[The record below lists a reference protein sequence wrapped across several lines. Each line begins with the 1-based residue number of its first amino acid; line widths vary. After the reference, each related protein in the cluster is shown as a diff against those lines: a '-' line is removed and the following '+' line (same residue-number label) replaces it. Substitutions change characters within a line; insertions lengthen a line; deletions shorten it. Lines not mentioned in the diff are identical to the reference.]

1 MYIKNREK
9 KDSRFFKF
17 KTFNFFNRQIW
28 LICPMEDDDLHLSNI
43 KKAKLKSPVL
53 SLSLSL
59 SGKATIDTQS
69 NCQFFVG
76 SLLVLF
82 LVHELIT

>member
-1 MYIKNREK
+1 
-9 KDSRFFKF
+9 
-17 KTFNFFNRQIW
+17 
-28 LICPMEDDDLHLSNI
+28 MEYDLHLSNI
-43 KKAKLKSPVL
+43 KKVKLKCPVL

-59 SGKATIDTQS
+59 SLWEGNKIDTQS